1 MRVSPHGILLATDL
15 SARSDRA
22 QDRAMLLMKQYGSEL
37 VVLHVLEPTQKNR
50 TSHRVRFSPSFRP
63 DEKLIEN
70 ARRQVRDA
78 LHGIG
83 NQVMVRIEKGDPRR
97 VILSVAEEVKSDLIV
112 IGVARNE
119 MLGRITL
126 GKTVDYLM
134 RNAGIPL
141 LVVTDRVRAP
151 YQSIV
156 VAADFSDISRQAI
169 ETAAAFFPDQ
179 RLTVLHAHA
188 APGSWA
194 ASDLEDYREQ
204 MRQMAYRDYTAFL
217 DTVDLPDEKRARI
230 GILIEWGSP
239 SRLLQELVQ
248 SMAVDLVVVGSQI
261 RGVLLNAFIG
271 SVAKQIVSALPCDA
285 LVVRGRSS

>member
-1 MRVSPHGILLATDL
+1 
-15 SARSDRA
+15 
-22 QDRAMLLMKQYGSEL
+22 
-37 VVLHVLEPTQKNR
+37 
-50 TSHRVRFSPSFRP
+50 
-63 DEKLIEN
+63 
-70 ARRQVRDA
+70 
-78 LHGIG
+78 
-83 NQVMVRIEKGDPRR
+83 MVRIEKGDPRR

-204 MRQMAYRDYTAFL
+204 MRQMTYRDYTAFL

>member
-1 MRVSPHGILLATDL
+1 MRVSPRRILLATDL

-37 VVLHVLEPTQKNR
+37 VVLHVLGPTQKNR

-70 ARRQVRDA
+70 ARRQVHDA

-83 NQVMVRIEKGDPRR
+83 NQVTVRIEKGDPRR

-112 IGVARNE
+112 SGVARNE

-156 VAADFSDISRQAI
+156 VAADFSDMSRQAI

-248 SMAVDLVVVGSQI
+248 SMAIDLVVVGSQI

-271 SVAKQIVSALPCDA
+271 SVANQIVSALPCDA
-285 LVVRGRSS
+285 LVVRGRRS